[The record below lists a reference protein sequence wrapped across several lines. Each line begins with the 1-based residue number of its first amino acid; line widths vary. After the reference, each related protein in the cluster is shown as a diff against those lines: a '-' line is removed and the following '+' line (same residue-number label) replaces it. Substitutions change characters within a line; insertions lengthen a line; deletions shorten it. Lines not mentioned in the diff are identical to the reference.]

1 MVNFVSPGVYVIEK
15 DISDYTPAVNP
26 TVVGI
31 VGFASK
37 GPTNKATLIT
47 SQESLVKTFGRPQEA
62 LAGQGLEGAL
72 EILETA
78 NQTYFVRS
86 VATSGADEASAVLGV
101 GSCPVI
107 AVSANDYGVTKN
119 LYLKMQVTNNAGVN
133 QFTTPRSYAIP
144 SGTLVGG
151 VSATSQ
157 AQALRGVIGGSL
169 DSDPVGAYYVSSDST
184 LADENGAVSA
194 GTFLV
199 GNFAGS
205 GATLSVSAYT
215 DSAYTTEASGVLLTV
230 DGSGSVSGDGTV
242 GGIIP
247 VDSSGWARS
256 QTGYSIS
263 STPFSTAARA
273 GLSSLNYLVES
284 LHPGTGYN
292 LSTLADGSVQGNSV
306 TVSPLGSDKFVVN
319 INDDGVTEE
328 SFTTSFLASGAFIEQ
343 VINTGSTDLKS
354 NLIKG
359 NLIAEGAIFTDTA
372 LTHFQNHVSA
382 LNAGATHFKG
392 SGGGA
397 TITGLPAAKL
407 SAGGGFTT
415 STLSVSADKAI
426 NPRFVK
432 LIEGTT
438 SLASGTNG
446 DGGGDTDQEATALI
460 GVTSPSRTGM
470 QALNDEL
477 VPITIGIVPGITDQ
491 RVQNALITLAET
503 QGDFL
508 TVFGTPIG
516 IGNPGDAID
525 YANGQTSYR
534 STAFNS
540 SYACLYYPAVKVFQS
555 YMAKDIWMDPAIF
568 AVRQMGFTDSVADLW
583 FAPAGFVRGRL
594 TKPIDTEVDINQGDR
609 DSLYSGGN
617 IVNPIVNFAQQGI
630 TIFGQRTTQRE
641 PTALDRINVRR
652 LMVYI
657 KRVITAS
664 TQRFIF
670 EPNDKITQER
680 IQTLLVPLFE
690 DIKRRRGITE
700 FKVICDETV
709 NTPVRVDRNELW
721 CKVLIK
727 PTKAAEVL
735 VFELNI
741 TNQSANIG

>member
-144 SGTLVGG
+144 SGTLIGG
-151 VSATSQ
+151 VSADTQGQ
-157 AQALRGVIGGSL
+157 AMRGVVGGSL
-169 DSDPVGAYYVSSDST
+169 DSDPVGAYFVSSDT
-184 LADENGAVSA
+184 TVGASA
-194 GTFLV
+194 GSFLV

-205 GATLSVSAYT
+205 GATLSVSAYS
-215 DSAYTTEASGVLLTV
+215 DSAYSTPAPGVFLGI
-230 DGSGSVSGDGTV
+230 DGSGAFETSTGVNWNPQFNV
-242 GGIIP
+242 
-247 VDSSGWARS
+247 SGWARA

-263 STPFSTAARA
+263 STPFSTGPRE
-273 GLSSLNYLVES
+273 GLSSLNYLVEAQY
-284 LHPGTGYN
+284 PGTGYN
-292 LSTLADGSVQGNSV
+292 VSTLADGSIQGNSI
-306 TVSPLGSDKFVVN
+306 TVSPLGADKFVINVN
-319 INDDGVTEE
+319 EDGVTEE
-328 SFTTSFLASGAFIEQ
+328 SFTTSFLASGAYIEQ
-343 VINTGSTDLKS
+343 VINTGATDLKS

-372 LTHFQNHVSA
+372 LTHFQSHVSA

-392 SGGGA
+392 SGGAATVSIVGLGA
-397 TITGLPAAKL
+397 PGSL
-407 SAGGGFTT
+407 ST
-415 STLSVSADKAI
+415 SARPVSADQPI
-426 NPRFVK
+426 NPRFIK

-446 DGGGDTDQEATALI
+446 DGDGDTDQEATALI

-503 QGDFL
+503 HGDFL

-516 IGNPGDAID
+516 VGSPGDAID

-555 YMAKDIWMDPAIF
+555 YLAKDIWMDPAIF
-568 AVRQMGFTDSVADLW
+568 AVRQMGYTDSVADLW

>member
-15 DISDYTPAVNP
+15 DLSDYTPAINP

-37 GPTNKATLIT
+37 GPTNKATLTT
-47 SQESLVKTFGRPQEA
+47 SQENLVKTFGRPLEA

-78 NQTYFVRS
+78 NQTYFVRA
-86 VATSGADEASAVLGV
+86 VAGTANDASAIV
-101 GSCPVI
+101 GFGACPVVG
-107 AVSANDYGVTKN
+107 VSDAGYGVTRN
-119 LYLKMQVTNNAGVN
+119 LYLKAQVTNNAGVN
-133 QFTTPRSYAIP
+133 QFVVPRSYAIP

-151 VSATSQ
+151 IAAVTQ
-157 AQALRGVIGGSL
+157 AQAFKGVLGGTL
-169 DSDPVGAYYVSSDST
+169 DSDALGAYFDSGDPT
-184 LADENGAVSA
+184 LDGSA
-194 GTFLV
+194 GTFIV

-205 GATLSVSAYT
+205 GATLSLSAYT
-215 DSAYTTEASGVLLTV
+215 DSGYTTQASGVLL
-230 DGSGSVSGDGTV
+230 GLAPSGGTSGQGTGNRDRYQADV
-242 GGIIP
+242 
-247 VDSSGWARS
+247 SGWARA
-256 QTGYSIS
+256 QTGYSFAVGS
-263 STPFSTAARA
+263 SSVRVA
-273 GLSSLNYLVES
+273 SSLGYAVES
-284 LHPGTGYN
+284 LYPGAGYN
-292 LSTLADGSVQGNSV
+292 LSTLSNGSVQGNSV
-306 TVSPLGSDKFVVN
+306 TISPLGADKFTVN
-319 INDDGVTEE
+319 INADGITEE
-328 SFTTSFLASGAFIEQ
+328 SFAASLLASGVYIEQ
-343 VINTGSTDLKS
+343 VINTGATDLKS

-359 NLIAEGAIFTDTA
+359 NLINESSIYSDTA
-372 LTHFQNHVSA
+372 FPTYQTHVSA
-382 LNAGATHFKG
+382 LNAAATTI
-392 SGGGA
+392 SGTGGA
-397 TITGLPAAKL
+397 YTALGMGHSDVTSPFPAGNFATCSTGVLNFQAL
-407 SAGGGFTT
+407 NTRFT
-415 STLSVSADKAI
+415 K
-426 NPRFVK
+426 P
-432 LIEGTT
+432 IEGTT
-438 SLASGTNG
+438 SLLGGTNG
-446 DGGGDTDQEATALI
+446 DGDGNTSLEAAALI

-477 VPITIGIVPGITDQ
+477 VPITLGIVPGITDQ
-491 RVQNALITLAET
+491 SVQNNLITLAET
-503 QGDFL
+503 TGNFL
-508 TVFGTPIG
+508 AVLGTPIG

-525 YANGQTSYR
+525 YANGQTAYR

-568 AVRQMGFTDSVADLW
+568 AVRQMGYTDTVADLW

-617 IVNPIVNFAQQGI
+617 VVNPIVNFSQQGI

-735 VFELNI
+735 IFELNL